1 VGMGKIKLN
10 RLRFHTRHGALPHEQ
25 HVAQEFWVDI
35 VMELSLKKAGR
46 SDRLAD
52 TIHYGKVAAVVE
64 EIMMGPPVKLLET
77 LAHRIHEAI
86 RALDPRIMRLEVRV
100 TKVDPPIG
108 VPSGG
113 VEVVLT
119 DDD

>member
-1 VGMGKIKLN
+1 MGRIKLN
-10 RLRFHTRHGALPHEQ
+10 RMRFHTCHGALPHEQ
-25 HVAQEFWVDI
+25 HVAQEFWVD
-35 VMELSLKKAGR
+35 VTLELDLTNAGM

-52 TIHYGKVAAVVE
+52 TVHYGRVASVVE

-77 LAHRIHEAI
+77 LAHRIHRSVRE
-86 RALDPRIMRLEVRV
+86 LDHRIGWLEVRV

-113 VEVVLT
+113 VEVVVE
-119 DDD
+119 DGG

>member
-1 VGMGKIKLN
+1 MGKIKLN
-10 RLRFHTRHGALPHEQ
+10 RMRFHTCHGALPHEQ

-35 VMELSLKKAGR
+35 ELELPLRQAGS

-52 TIHYGKVAAVVE
+52 TVNYGKVAAVVE
-64 EIMMGPPVKLLET
+64 TIMMGPPMKLLES
-77 LAHRIHEAI
+77 LAARIYAAVRE
-86 RALDPRIMRLEVRV
+86 LDPRIERIAVHV

-113 VEVVLT
+113 VEVVI
-119 DDD
+119 DDGS

>member
-1 VGMGKIKLN
+1 VGKIKLN
-10 RLRFHTRHGALPHEQ
+10 RMRFHTCHGALPHEQ

-35 VMELSLKKAGR
+35 ELELPLGPAGR

-52 TIHYGKVAAVVE
+52 TVNYAKVAEVVE
-64 EIMMGPPVKLLET
+64 NIMMGPPMKLLES
-77 LAHRIHEAI
+77 LASRIHREV
-86 RALDPRIMRLEVRV
+86 RELDARIGRIAVRV

-113 VEVVLT
+113 VEVVME
-119 DDD
+119 DGG